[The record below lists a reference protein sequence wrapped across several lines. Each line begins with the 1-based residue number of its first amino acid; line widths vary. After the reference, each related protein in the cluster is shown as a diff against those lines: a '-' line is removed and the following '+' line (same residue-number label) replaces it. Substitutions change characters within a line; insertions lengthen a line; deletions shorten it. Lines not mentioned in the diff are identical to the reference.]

1 MTDHRRPPRI
11 AALRYVILIPLGLI
25 WLLPLYVIVINAF
38 KPNDAILTSPFG
50 LSHLS
55 LTPILNALRSPDFNI
70 LAGYGVT
77 ATLVVLVNV
86 VSVVVCAPAAYVI
99 ARRASR
105 AKGIVLMY
113 LFAGAFIPAVV
124 LIIPQVYVLRSVG
137 LMGTIV
143 GLVLV
148 LATVTVPVSMFA
160 YVPFIRSIPIDIDEA
175 AAIDGAGRLRS
186 FWSIV
191 FPLMRPAVVTVCIL
205 NTTGVWEN
213 FIQPFIILGPGSPWH
228 TVTTAIYGA
237 VGPYQTDYS
246 VVYPNLLL
254 VILPLLI
261 FYLLLQRQLVGGLA
275 GSLKG

>member
-1 MTDHRRPPRI
+1 MRSHHRRRL
-11 AALRYVILIPLGLI
+11 ASLRHVILVPLSII
-25 WLLPLYVIVINAF
+25 WLVPLYVIVVNAF
-38 KPNDAILTSPFG
+38 KSGDAIITSPFG
-50 LSHLS
+50 LSHLTLKPLLS
-55 LTPILNALRSPDFNI
+55 ALHSPDFNI
-70 LAGYGVT
+70 LAGYAVT
-77 ATLVVLVNV
+77 AVLAILVNV
-86 VSVVVCAPAAYVI
+86 VSVVICAPAAYAV
-99 ARRASR
+99 ARRATRASR
-105 AKGIVLMY
+105 IVLMY

-124 LIIPQVYVLRSVG
+124 LVIPQVYVLRSIG
-137 LMGTIV
+137 LMGTVV

-160 YVPFIRSIPIDIDEA
+160 YVPYVRTIPVEIDEA
-175 AAIDGAGRLRS
+175 AAIDGAEGSRA
-186 FWSIV
+186 FWSII
-191 FPLMRPAVVTVCIL
+191 FPLMRPAVLTVCIL

-254 VILPLLI
+254 VILPLLV
-261 FYLLLQRQLVGGLA
+261 FYLLLQRRLVGGLA